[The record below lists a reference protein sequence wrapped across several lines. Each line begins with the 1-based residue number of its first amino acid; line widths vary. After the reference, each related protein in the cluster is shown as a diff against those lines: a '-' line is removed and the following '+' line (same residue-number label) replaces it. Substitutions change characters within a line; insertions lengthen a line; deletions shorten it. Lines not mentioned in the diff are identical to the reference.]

1 MASYARTERAALADL
16 LAEVGP
22 DAPTLCA
29 GWTTR
34 DLAAHLVVRER
45 RPDSS
50 PGILF
55 KPLAGYTDKV
65 RLRAAARPYEQ
76 LVHQVRTG
84 PPRLSLFG
92 IPGVDAAANTVEY
105 FIHLED
111 VRRAGPD
118 AAPREL
124 EPGLTEYLWKRVRS
138 TAKLMLRKVPVGVEL
153 RRTDTA
159 DTQGTTGTAGA
170 GSPVRVRKGEPVVT
184 LVGPPAELLLYVY
197 GRKDQAQV
205 TLEGDEAAVRRLR
218 EAPLGI

>member
-16 LAEVGP
+16 LAQVGP

-50 PGILF
+50 PGIMF

-65 RLRAAARPYEQ
+65 RLAKAAQPYDE
-76 LVHQVRTG
+76 LVHLVRTG

-92 IPGVDAAANTVEY
+92 IPGVDAAANTMEY
-105 FIHLED
+105 FVHLED
-111 VRRAGPD
+111 VRRARPD
-118 AAPREL
+118 FKPRDL
-124 EPGLTEYLWKRVRS
+124 EPGLTEFLWKRVR
-138 TAKLMLRKVPVGVEL
+138 AGARLMLRKVPVGVEL

-159 DTQGTTGTAGA
+159 DEAKPT
-170 GSPVRVRKGEPVVT
+170 RVRKGEPVVT
-184 LVGPPAELLLYVY
+184 VAGPPAELLLFVY
-197 GRKDQAQV
+197 GRKDQALV
-205 TLEGDEAAVRRLR
+205 TVEGDEDAVRKLR
-218 EAPLGI
+218 EAPTGL

>member
-1 MASYARTERAALADL
+1 MVSYARTERAALADL

-105 FIHLED
+105 FVHLED
-111 VRRAGPD
+111 VRRAQPGF
-118 AAPREL
+118 APRDL
-124 EPGLTEYLWKRVRS
+124 EPGLTEYLWKRGRS
-138 TAKLMLRKVPVGVEL
+138 GAKLMLRKAPVGVEL

-159 DTQGTTGTAGA
+159 EEAQ
-170 GSPVRVRKGEPVVT
+170 PVRVRKGEPTAT
-184 LVGPPAELLLYVY
+184 LAGPPAELLLYVY
-197 GRKDQAQV
+197 GRKDEALV
-205 TLEGDEAAVRRLR
+205 TVEGDETAVRRLR
-218 EAPLGI
+218 ETPLGI

>member
-16 LAEVGP
+16 LSQVGP

-55 KPLAGYTDKV
+55 KPLANYTDKV
-65 RLRAAARPYEQ
+65 RRAKAARPYEE
-76 LVHQVRTG
+76 LIHLVRTG

-92 IPGVDAAANTVEY
+92 LPGVDAAANTMEY
-105 FIHLED
+105 FVHLED
-111 VRRAGPD
+111 VRRAQPD
-118 AAPREL
+118 FKPRDL
-124 EPGLTEYLWKRVRS
+124 DPGLNDFLWKRVKGG
-138 TAKLMLRKVPVGVEL
+138 AKLMMRKVPVGVEL

-159 DTQGTTGTAGA
+159 DEAR
-170 GSPVRVRKGEPVVT
+170 PVVVRKGTPVVT
-184 LVGPPAELLLYVY
+184 LAGPPAELLLYVY
-197 GRKDQAQV
+197 GRKEQALV
-205 TLEGDEAAVRRLR
+205 TVEGDEDAVRQLH
-218 EAPLGI
+218 ATPTGI

>member
-16 LAEVGP
+16 LAQVGP

-50 PGILF
+50 PGIML

-65 RLRAAARPYEQ
+65 RLRKAARPYEE
-76 LVHQVRTG
+76 LVHLVRTG

-92 IPGVDAAANTVEY
+92 VPGVDAAANTLEY
-105 FIHLED
+105 FVHLED
-111 VRRAGPD
+111 VRRAQPD
-118 AAPREL
+118 FKPRDL
-124 EPGLTEYLWKRVRS
+124 DPAFADFLWKRVRGG
-138 TAKLMLRKVPVGVEL
+138 AKLMMRKSPVGVEL

-159 DTQGTTGTAGA
+159 EEAQ
-170 GSPVRVRKGEPVVT
+170 PVRVRKGTPVVT
-184 LVGPPAELLLYVY
+184 LAGPPAELLLYAW
-197 GRKDQAQV
+197 GRKDQALV
-205 TLEGDEAAVRRLR
+205 TVEGDPDAVRQLR
-218 EAPLGI
+218 ETPMGI

>member
-16 LAEVGP
+16 LSQVGP

-65 RLRAAARPYEQ
+65 RLKKAALPYEE
-76 LVHQVRTG
+76 LIHLVRTG
-84 PPRLSLFG
+84 PPRLSMFG
-92 IPGVDAAANTVEY
+92 IPGVDAAANTMEY
-105 FIHLED
+105 FVHLED
-111 VRRAGPD
+111 VRRAQPD
-118 AAPREL
+118 FKPRDL
-124 EPGLTEYLWKRVRS
+124 EPGLTEFLWKRVR
-138 TAKLMLRKVPVGVEL
+138 TGAKLMLRKVPVGVEL

-159 DTQGTTGTAGA
+159 EEAQ
-170 GSPVRVRKGEPVVT
+170 PVRVRKGEPLVT
-184 LVGPPAELLLYVY
+184 LAGPPAELLLYVY
-197 GRKDQAQV
+197 GRKGQALV
-205 TLEGDEAAVRRLR
+205 TAEGDADAVRRL
-218 EAPLGI
+218 EETPTGL

>member
-22 DAPTLCA
+22 DSPTLC
-29 GWTTR
+29 GDWTTR

-92 IPGVDAAANTVEY
+92 IPGVDGAANTVEY
-105 FIHLED
+105 FVHLED

-118 AAPREL
+118 FVPRDL

-138 TAKLMLRKVPVGVEL
+138 GAKLMMRKVPVGVEL

-159 DTQGTTGTAGA
+159 DEAQ
-170 GSPVRVRKGEPVVT
+170 PVRVRKGDPVVT
-184 LVGPPAELLLYVY
+184 LAGPPAELLLYVY
-197 GRKDQAQV
+197 GRKAQALV
-205 TLEGDEAAVRRLR
+205 TIEGDEAAVQRLA
-218 EAPLGI
+218 ETPLGI